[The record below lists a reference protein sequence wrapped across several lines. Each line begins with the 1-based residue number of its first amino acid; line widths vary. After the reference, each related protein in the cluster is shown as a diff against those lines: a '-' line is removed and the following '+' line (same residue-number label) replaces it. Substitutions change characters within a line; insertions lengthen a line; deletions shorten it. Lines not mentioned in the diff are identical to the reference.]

1 MDPQTIAL
9 ALEAGVQVMQLIQQA
24 IANNQSTV
32 TISIADLQAS
42 VAARNAAITNLDKDI
57 AARRAQDAA
66 DASVPPKA

>member
-24 IANNQSTV
+24 IANGQSTV
-32 TISIADLQAS
+32 TISVADLQAS
-42 VAARNAAITNLDKDI
+42 VDARIAAVANLDKDI

-66 DASVPPKA
+66 GASVPPKG

>member
-24 IANNQSTV
+24 IANNQPSV

-42 VAARNAAITNLDKDI
+42 VAARNAAIAKLDTDI
-57 AARRAQDAA
+57 AARRAEDAA
-66 DASVPPKA
+66 SASPKG